1 MNPQNRF
8 PIRPA
13 VLVLVVASVLTLA
26 ALSFFATR
34 SQAADATKPGEASK
48 SSAAKAALTVSLIQP
63 KSSMLTI
70 KLAANGS
77 VAAWQEASVG
87 AEANGLR
94 VAELHANVGD
104 LVKRGQVLATFAAE
118 SVQADV
124 AIARATAAEA
134 QANAAEA
141 AANAD
146 RARAVQG
153 SGAISAQQVNQYLT
167 QEQTAKARVASA
179 QAQLDS
185 QLLRLKNTQL
195 VAPDSGIISAR
206 MATVGSVVGAGTEM
220 FKLIRQGRLE
230 WRAEVTSSELA
241 RISPGTRVVVT
252 APSGAQT
259 TGKVRT
265 LAPTVDI
272 ATRNGL
278 VYVDIDKAVGSV
290 VGQQFSAG
298 PPQAKLTP
306 SGGSEPNAVGSVGGQ
321 QFSAGPPQAKLIPS
335 GGSEPNAVG
344 SVGVNFKPGMYAR
357 GEFELGR
364 SGALTVPQTAVVVR
378 DGFSYV
384 IRVGADK
391 RVSQVKVQTGR
402 VVGDQVE
409 IQSGVVAQDQLVA
422 SGGSFL
428 SEGDLVKVVDALAAP
443 SVKADSKPNRPEAP
457 VKPAQAAI

>member
-1 MNPQNRF
+1 MNLQDRF
-8 PIRPA
+8 QFKPVTLGLLA
-13 VLVLVVASVLTLA
+13 ASVLTLA
-26 ALSFFATR
+26 ALGLFATG
-34 SQAADATKPGEASK
+34 SQAADAAKPAAE
-48 SSAAKAALTVSLIQP
+48 AKAALTVTLTQP

-94 VAELHANVGD
+94 VAELHASVGD
-104 LVKRGQVLATFAAE
+104 TVKRGQVLATFAGE

-124 AIARATAAEA
+124 ALARASVAEA

-167 QEQTAKARVASA
+167 QEQTGKARVESA
-179 QAQLDS
+179 KAQLDS

-195 VAPDSGIISAR
+195 LAPDHGVISAR

-230 WRAEVTSSELA
+230 WRGEVTSSEIA
-241 RISPGTRVVVT
+241 RITPGTAVVVT
-252 APSGAQT
+252 APGGAQMK
-259 TGKVRT
+259 GKVRT
-265 LAPTVDI
+265 LAPTVD
-272 ATRNGL
+272 AVTRNGL
-278 VYVDIDKAVGSV
+278 VYVDLGGAVEGSKAT
-290 VGQQFSAG
+290 AG
-298 PPQAKLTP
+298 A
-306 SGGSEPNAVGSVGGQ
+306 
-321 QFSAGPPQAKLIPS
+321 
-335 GGSEPNAVG
+335 
-344 SVGVNFKPGMYAR
+344 FKPGMYAR
-357 GEFELGR
+357 GDFELGS

-384 IRVGADK
+384 Y
-391 RVSQVKVQTGR
+391 RVSPENKISQLKVQTGR
-402 VVGDQVE
+402 VVGDQIE
-409 IQSGVVAQDQLVA
+409 IQSGVKPEDKLVA

-428 SEGDLVKVVDALAAP
+428 SDGDLVRVVDSTKPGTAAAP
-443 SVKADSKPNRPEAP
+443 A
-457 VKPAQAAI
+457 KPASAAAK

>member
-1 MNPQNRF
+1 MG
-8 PIRPA
+8 
-13 VLVLVVASVLTLA
+13 LVVTTVFGAITLA
-26 ALSFFATR
+26 SAGLFATR
-34 SQAADATKPGEASK
+34 SLAADAAHPTATAKP
-48 SSAAKAALTVSLIQP
+48 ALTVSVTQP
-63 KSSMLTI
+63 RNSMLTI

-104 LVKRGQVLATFAAE
+104 SVKRGQLLASFAAE

-124 AIARATAAEA
+124 ALARAAVAEA

-167 QEQTAKARVASA
+167 QEQTGKARVESA
-179 QAQLDS
+179 KAQLDS

-195 VAPDSGIISAR
+195 LAPDQGVISAR

-230 WRAEVTSSELA
+230 WRGEVTSSEIG
-241 RISPGTRVVVT
+241 RITPGTAVLVT
-252 APSGAQT
+252 APGGAQMK
-259 TGKVRT
+259 GKVRM
-265 LAPTVDI
+265 LAPTVDA

-278 VYVDIDKAVGSV
+278 VYVDLVGAGKGAAASV
-290 VGQQFSAG
+290 GAKFPAG
-298 PPQAKLTP
+298 PPQGEVAP
-306 SGGSEPNAVGSVGGQ
+306 SGGSAARAAASVGA
-321 QFSAGPPQAKLIPS
+321 S
-335 GGSEPNAVG
+335 
-344 SVGVNFKPGMYAR
+344 FKPGMYAR
-357 GEFELGR
+357 GEFELGS
-364 SGALTVPQTAVVVR
+364 SGALTVPQAAVVVR

-384 IRVGADK
+384 VRVGPDN
-391 RVSQVKVQTGR
+391 RVTQVKVQTGR
-402 VVGDQVE
+402 MMGDQIE
-409 IQSGVVAQDQLVA
+409 IQSGVKPEDKLVA

-428 SEGDLVKVVDALAAP
+428 AEGDLVRVVDSAP
-443 SVKADSKPNRPEAP
+443 APAKPE
-457 VKPAQAAI
+457 QAASK

>member
-1 MNPQNRF
+1 MNLQDRF
-8 PIRPA
+8 QFKPVTLGLLA
-13 VLVLVVASVLTLA
+13 ASVLTLA
-26 ALSFFATR
+26 ALGLFATG
-34 SQAADATKPGEASK
+34 SQAADAAKPAAE
-48 SSAAKAALTVSLIQP
+48 AKAALTVTLTQP

-94 VAELHANVGD
+94 VAELHASVGD
-104 LVKRGQVLATFAAE
+104 TVKRGQVLATFAGE

-124 AIARATAAEA
+124 ALARASVAEA

-167 QEQTAKARVASA
+167 QEQTGKARVESA
-179 QAQLDS
+179 KAQLDS

-195 VAPDSGIISAR
+195 LAPDHGVISAR

-230 WRAEVTSSELA
+230 WRGEVTSSEIA
-241 RISPGTRVVVT
+241 RITPGTAVVVT
-252 APSGAQT
+252 APGGAQMK
-259 TGKVRT
+259 GKVRT
-265 LAPTVDI
+265 LAPTVD
-272 ATRNGL
+272 AVTRNGL
-278 VYVDIDKAVGSV
+278 VYVDLGGAVEGSKAT
-290 VGQQFSAG
+290 AG
-298 PPQAKLTP
+298 A
-306 SGGSEPNAVGSVGGQ
+306 
-321 QFSAGPPQAKLIPS
+321 
-335 GGSEPNAVG
+335 
-344 SVGVNFKPGMYAR
+344 FKPGMYAR
-357 GEFELGR
+357 GEFELGS

-384 IRVGADK
+384 Y
-391 RVSQVKVQTGR
+391 RVSPENKISQLKVQTGR
-402 VVGDQVE
+402 VVGDQIE
-409 IQSGVVAQDQLVA
+409 IQSGVKPEDKLVA

-428 SEGDLVKVVDALAAP
+428 SDGDLVRVVDSTKPGTAAAP
-443 SVKADSKPNRPEAP
+443 A
-457 VKPAQAAI
+457 KPASAAAK